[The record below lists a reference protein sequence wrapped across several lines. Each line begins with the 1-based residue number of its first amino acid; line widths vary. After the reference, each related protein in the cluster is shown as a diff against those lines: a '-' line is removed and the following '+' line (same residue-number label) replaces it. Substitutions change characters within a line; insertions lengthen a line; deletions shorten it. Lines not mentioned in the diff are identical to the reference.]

1 MTPPLCSALPRARSA
16 EIQSDVSR
24 SALFGEPPSSSASW
38 SARAAS
44 RALLQGSMKLHRNS
58 NIRVDGRTKN
68 GRKERAGLGT
78 AYREIGVLRPDG
90 VVSVVALVGVP
101 VHRGL
106 FGGGGGV
113 GEEEA
118 RVAAV
123 VVGRGSGRVG
133 RARVR
138 RGKKRRRR
146 DCVSDRP
153 PLLTRRMTTNR
164 ISITAENQLSRLSS
178 SYYPPPSVPPPI

>member
-1 MTPPLCSALPRARSA
+1 MSVSWRYLLC
-16 EIQSDVSR
+16 
-24 SALFGEPPSSSASW
+24 
-38 SARAAS
+38 
-44 RALLQGSMKLHRNS
+44 RALLTRSINRNSIRSQSMCSFRGTAVKFRIMECASRPLLQRPMKLHRNS

-68 GRKERAGLGT
+68 GRKERAGAAGLGTAT

-106 FGGGGGV
+106 FGGGV

-118 RVAAV
+118 RVAV

-138 RGKKRRRR
+138 GKRRRR

-153 PLLTRRMTTNR
+153 PLLTRRPLTASQLRRR
-164 ISITAENQLSRLSS
+164 IN
-178 SYYPPPSVPPPI
+178 